1 MVTTY
6 QNVSFV
12 SGDLTLEGIVHWP
25 QGTAR
30 HPGVV
35 LCHPHPRYGGT
46 MHNSVVAALA
56 SALCDAGLAAFRFNF
71 RGVGNSEG
79 GYDRGIGEVEDA
91 ANAVSYLTLDDRINP
106 SRVGIAGYS
115 FGAGVALEAIAQS
128 SVLQAVAS
136 IACPMATFREVGVRE
151 MVQPKLLVCGDL
163 DHNFPADQFK
173 FLARRFPEPKDVTLV
188 DGADHFFAGRES
200 EIALTAA
207 AFFKRWLG
215 DRPGRPQ

>member
-6 QNVSFV
+6 QDVRFT
-12 SGDLTLEGIVHWP
+12 SGDLTLEGTISWP
-25 QGTAR
+25 QGPDR
-30 HPGVV
+30 CPGIVI
-35 LCHPHPRYGGT
+35 CHPHPRHGGT

-56 SALCDAGLAAFRFNF
+56 IAIGEAGMAALRFNF

-79 GYDRGIGEVEDA
+79 AYDRGIGEVEDA
-91 ANAVSYLTLDDRINP
+91 ESALTFLTSNERINP

-115 FGAGVALEAIAQS
+115 FGAGVALEAGAQS
-128 SVLQAVAS
+128 GVPQALAS
-136 IACPMATFREVGVRE
+136 IACPMATFREMGVRE
-151 MVQPKLLVCGDL
+151 MLQPKLLVSGEL

-173 FLARRFPEPKDVTLV
+173 FLAKRFQEPKEVTLV
-188 DGADHFFAGRES
+188 DGADHFFAGREA
-200 EIALTAA
+200 EIALIAA